1 MRAGENLNYSEEN
14 LLYPKTATTISG
26 NLLLRCQYAFR
37 VAAGLALA
45 RQVVEAFVMQRPVL
59 EYAGYCLLIHQ
70 DPTQQLVFLGRHTGK
85 KELKEQK
92 EAFKVG
98 RVRDVLLRHDAQL
111 AERFDDL
118 YNQSIDFGGH
128 PNPCALVSA
137 IDFNDPSWTNLPF
150 SDERCSAS
158 RAPAPRRSFFQPT
171 PPSTTASTSNA
182 ISSQPKPT
190 VRFALRR
197 EASRGR
203 P

>member
-1 MRAGENLNYSEEN
+1 
-14 LLYPKTATTISG
+14 
-26 NLLLRCQYAFR
+26 

-85 KELKEQK
+85 KELREQK

-111 AERFDDL
+111 ARRFDDL

-137 IDFNDPSWTNLPF
+137 IDFNDPGWTNLPF
-150 SDERCSAS
+150 SDERE
-158 RAPAPRRSFFQPT
+158 P
-171 PPSTTASTSNA
+171 
-182 ISSQPKPT
+182 
-190 VRFALRR
+190 VEFALKSTAQVGLTALCIMQHVFKEKFELLGIRQEIDSL
-197 EASRGR
+197 EASGLL
-203 P
+203 